1 MVVLLLSNTIS
12 RGDPFLSN
20 FLPAGDVVLTH
31 ASQNP
36 RVQQGPAGGRTGR
49 RAGDVRVG
57 WGGDGGR
64 TTP

>member
-20 FLPAGDVVLTH
+20 FLPAGDAVLTH

-49 RAGDVRVG
+49 RAGEVRVG